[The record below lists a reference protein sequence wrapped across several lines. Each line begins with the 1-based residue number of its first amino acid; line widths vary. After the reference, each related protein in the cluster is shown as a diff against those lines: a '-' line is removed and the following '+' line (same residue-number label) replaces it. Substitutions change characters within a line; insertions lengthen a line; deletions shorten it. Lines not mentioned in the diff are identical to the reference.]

1 MPNILEYYIFTAYN
15 INMNKIKTLLFV
27 ALFSVSLAL
36 ADSGT
41 QSQST
46 PVADGFLSAGD
57 LVIVRPISTAAT
69 IGAFGIFAVVAPFT
83 EMAGC
88 TEETYEGLVEKTGK
102 FSFDRDL
109 GDFKK

>member
-1 MPNILEYYIFTAYN
+1 
-15 INMNKIKTLLFV
+15 MNKIKTLALTT
-27 ALFSVSLAL
+27 LFSASLAL

-41 QSQST
+41 QTEST
-46 PVADGFLSAGD
+46 PVEDGFLSAGD

>member
-1 MPNILEYYIFTAYN
+1 
-15 INMNKIKTLLFV
+15 MNKIKALLLSMVF
-27 ALFSVSLAL
+27 ASVTL
-36 ADSGT
+36 ADVGT
-41 QSQST
+41 SNENT

-57 LVIVRPISTAAT
+57 LIIVRPISTAAT
-69 IGAFGIFAVVAPFT
+69 IGAFGIFTVVAPFT

-109 GDFKK
+109 GDFTK

>member
-1 MPNILEYYIFTAYN
+1 
-15 INMNKIKTLLFV
+15 MNKIKTLALI
-27 ALFSVSLAL
+27 ALFFTSLGL

-41 QSQST
+41 QSEST
-46 PVADGFLSAGD
+46 PVADSFLSAGD
-57 LVIVRPISTAAT
+57 LAVVRPISIAAT
-69 IGAFGIFAVVAPFT
+69 IGAFAIFAVVSPFT

-88 TEETYEGLVEKTGK
+88 TEEAYSDFVEKPGK

>member
-1 MPNILEYYIFTAYN
+1 MPNILEYYIFTSYN

-41 QSQST
+41 QSEST

>member
-1 MPNILEYYIFTAYN
+1 
-15 INMNKIKTLLFV
+15 MNKIITLALITLL
-27 ALFSVSLAL
+27 SVSLGL
-36 ADSGT
+36 ADT
-41 QSQST
+41 ETEYT

-57 LVIVRPISTAAT
+57 LIFVRPISTAAT
-69 IGAFGIFAVVAPFT
+69 IGAFGIFAVVSPFT

-88 TEETYEGLVEKTGK
+88 TQETYEGLVEKPGK

>member
-1 MPNILEYYIFTAYN
+1 
-15 INMNKIKTLLFV
+15 MNKIKTLALIV
-27 ALFSVSLAL
+27 LFSASLGL

-41 QSQST
+41 QSESS

-88 TEETYEGLVEKTGK
+88 TEETYEGLVESVGK

>member
-1 MPNILEYYIFTAYN
+1 MNI
-15 INMNKIKTLLFV
+15 IKALLLSIAF
-27 ALFSVSLAL
+27 ASISI
-36 ADSGT
+36 ADVGIS
-41 QSQST
+41 SENS

-57 LVIVRPISTAAT
+57 IVFVRPISTAAT

>member
-1 MPNILEYYIFTAYN
+1 
-15 INMNKIKTLLFV
+15 MNKLKTL
-27 ALFSVSLAL
+27 ALILLSYISLTL
-36 ADSGT
+36 ADTDT
-41 QSQST
+41 QNESS

-57 LVIVRPISTAAT
+57 LIFVRPISSAAT

-88 TEETYEGLVEKTGK
+88 TEETYEGLVEKPGK

>member
-1 MPNILEYYIFTAYN
+1 
-15 INMNKIKTLLFV
+15 MNKIKILVLM
-27 ALFSVSLAL
+27 SLIFASLGL
-36 ADSGT
+36 ADTGT
-41 QSQST
+41 QTESS
-46 PVADGFLSAGD
+46 PVADGFLSVGD
-57 LVIVRPISTAAT
+57 LVFVRPISTAAT

-88 TEETYEGLVEKTGK
+88 TEETYEGLVEKPGK

>member
-1 MPNILEYYIFTAYN
+1 
-15 INMNKIKTLLFV
+15 MNKIKTLALI
-27 ALFSVSLAL
+27 ALFSASLGL
-36 ADSGT
+36 ADTGT
-41 QSQST
+41 QDEST

-83 EMAGC
+83 TMAGC
-88 TEETYEGLVEKTGK
+88 TEETYEGLVESVGK

>member
-1 MPNILEYYIFTAYN
+1 MKNIKNIL
-15 INMNKIKTLLFV
+15 L
-27 ALFSVSLAL
+27 SLVLASTSF

-41 QSQST
+41 ADQST
-46 PVADGFLSAGD
+46 PVADGFLAAGD
-57 LVIVRPISTAAT
+57 VALVRPVSTAAT
-69 IGAFGIFAVVAPFT
+69 IGAFGIFVVIAPFT

-88 TEETYEGLVEKTGK
+88 TEETYEGLVESVGK

>member
-1 MPNILEYYIFTAYN
+1 MKNIKNILLSLILISSSFT
-15 INMNKIKTLLFV
+15 
-27 ALFSVSLAL
+27 L

-41 QSQST
+41 ANQST
-46 PVADGFLSAGD
+46 PVADGFLAAGD
-57 LVIVRPISTAAT
+57 LVFVRPISTAAT

-88 TEETYEGLVEKTGK
+88 TEETYEGLVESVGK

>member
-1 MPNILEYYIFTAYN
+1 
-15 INMNKIKTLLFV
+15 MNKIKTLALIS
-27 ALFSVSLAL
+27 LFSVSLAL
-36 ADSGT
+36 SDTGT
-41 QSQST
+41 QSESS
-46 PVADGFLSAGD
+46 PVADGFLAFGD
-57 LVIVRPISTAAT
+57 LVLVRPISSTAT

-88 TEETYEGLVEKTGK
+88 TEETYEGLVESVGK

>member
-1 MPNILEYYIFTAYN
+1 
-15 INMNKIKTLLFV
+15 MNKIKNTLLSLV
-27 ALFSVSLAL
+27 LISVSFTF

-41 QSQST
+41 ASEST
-46 PVADGFLSAGD
+46 PVADGFLAAGD
-57 LVIVRPISTAAT
+57 VALVRPVSTAAT
-69 IGAFGIFAVVAPFT
+69 IGAFGIFVIVAPFT

-88 TEETYEGLVEKTGK
+88 TEETYEGLVESVGK

>member
-1 MPNILEYYIFTAYN
+1 MKNIKNTILS
-15 INMNKIKTLLFV
+15 LLLISASF
-27 ALFSVSLAL
+27 AF

-41 QSQST
+41 SDQST
-46 PVADGFLSAGD
+46 PVADGFLAAGD
-57 LVIVRPISTAAT
+57 VALVRPVSTAAT
-69 IGAFGIFAVVAPFT
+69 IGAFGIFVVIAPFT

-88 TEETYEGLVEKTGK
+88 TEETYEGLVESVGK

>member
-1 MPNILEYYIFTAYN
+1 
-15 INMNKIKTLLFV
+15 MNKIKNIVL
-27 ALFSVSLAL
+27 SLAL
-36 ADSGT
+36 TASLGFADTGEPNNSFDA
-41 QSQST
+41 S
-46 PVADGFLSAGD
+46 DGFLAAGD
-57 LVIVRPISTAAT
+57 LVLVRPIASAAT
-69 IGAFGIFAVVAPFT
+69 IGAFAIFAVVAPFT

>member
-1 MPNILEYYIFTAYN
+1 
-15 INMNKIKTLLFV
+15 MNKLKIL
-27 ALFSVSLAL
+27 ALTILASISLAF
-36 ADSGT
+36 ADVDT
-41 QSQST
+41 QTESIT
-46 PVADGFLSAGD
+46 VADCFLSAGD
-57 LVIVRPISTAAT
+57 LIIVRPISSAAT

-109 GDFKK
+109 GDFNK

>member
-1 MPNILEYYIFTAYN
+1 
-15 INMNKIKTLLFV
+15 MNKIKTLALV
-27 ALFSVSLAL
+27 TLFSASLGL
-36 ADSGT
+36 SDTGT
-41 QSQST
+41 ESEST

-57 LVIVRPISTAAT
+57 LVIVRPVSTAAT

-88 TEETYEGLVEKTGK
+88 TEETYEGLVESVGK

>member
-1 MPNILEYYIFTAYN
+1 
-15 INMNKIKTLLFV
+15 MNKIKTLALI
-27 ALFSVSLAL
+27 ALFSASLGL
-36 ADSGT
+36 ADTGT
-41 QSQST
+41 QTEST
-46 PVADGFLSAGD
+46 TIADSFLAAGD
-57 LVIVRPISTAAT
+57 VIFVRPISTAAT

-88 TEETYEGLVEKTGK
+88 TEETYEGLVESVGK

>member
-1 MPNILEYYIFTAYN
+1 MKNIKNTILSLILASASFT
-15 INMNKIKTLLFV
+15 F
-27 ALFSVSLAL
+27 

-41 QSQST
+41 ADQST
-46 PVADGFLSAGD
+46 PVADGFLAAGD
-57 LVIVRPISTAAT
+57 IVLVRPVSTAAT
-69 IGAFGIFAVVAPFT
+69 IGAFGIFVVVAPFT

-88 TEETYEGLVEKTGK
+88 TEETYEGLVESVGR

>member
-1 MPNILEYYIFTAYN
+1 
-15 INMNKIKTLLFV
+15 MNKIKTLL
-27 ALFSVSLAL
+27 LSLAFVSISL
-36 ADSGT
+36 ADTGT
-41 QSQST
+41 QSEAT

-57 LVIVRPISTAAT
+57 VIFVRPISTAAT

-109 GDFKK
+109 GDFNK

>member
-1 MPNILEYYIFTAYN
+1 MKNIKNTIL
-15 INMNKIKTLLFV
+15 
-27 ALFSVSLAL
+27 SLILISASFAL

-41 QSQST
+41 ANQST
-46 PVADGFLSAGD
+46 PVADGFLAAGD
-57 LVIVRPISTAAT
+57 LVFVRPISSAVT

-88 TEETYEGLVEKTGK
+88 TEETYEGLVESVGK

>member
-1 MPNILEYYIFTAYN
+1 
-15 INMNKIKTLLFV
+15 MNKIKTLALI
-27 ALFSVSLAL
+27 ALFSASLGL
-36 ADSGT
+36 SDTGT
-41 QSQST
+41 QSEST
-46 PVADGFLSAGD
+46 PVADGFLAFGD
-57 LVIVRPISTAAT
+57 LVLVRPISSAAT

-88 TEETYEGLVEKTGK
+88 TEETYEGLVEKPGK

>member
-1 MPNILEYYIFTAYN
+1 
-15 INMNKIKTLLFV
+15 MNKIKTL
-27 ALFSVSLAL
+27 ALIALLSVSLGI

-41 QSQST
+41 QSEST
-46 PVADGFLSAGD
+46 SVADGFLSAGD
-57 LVIVRPISTAAT
+57 LVIVRPISTAVT

-109 GDFKK
+109 GDFNK

>member
-1 MPNILEYYIFTAYN
+1 MPNILDYNIFTTYN
-15 INMNKIKTLLFV
+15 INMNKIKTLVLIS
-27 ALFSVSLAL
+27 LFSASLAL

-41 QSQST
+41 QTEST

>member
-1 MPNILEYYIFTAYN
+1 
-15 INMNKIKTLLFV
+15 MNKIKTLVLI
-27 ALFSVSLAL
+27 ALFCASLGI

-41 QSQST
+41 QTEST

-57 LVIVRPISTAAT
+57 LVFVRPISTAAT

-88 TEETYEGLVEKTGK
+88 TEETYQGLV
-102 FSFDRDL
+102 
-109 GDFKK
+109 